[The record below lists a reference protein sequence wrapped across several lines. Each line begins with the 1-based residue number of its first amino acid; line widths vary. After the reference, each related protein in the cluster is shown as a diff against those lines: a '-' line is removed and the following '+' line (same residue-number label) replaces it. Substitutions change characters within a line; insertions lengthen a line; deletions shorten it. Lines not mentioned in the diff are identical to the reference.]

1 MPKRILRHE
10 SAAARR
16 PGTRSPVAVWSV
28 AVAVI
33 AAVTATGLALSVS
46 SAPASPPAAV
56 HANSSAT
63 AVGSPQAHV
72 RLSGGVPV
80 DYRRTQAGAEAAAQN
95 FVIVS
100 GSSAFLTDTSA
111 RHAAMATLAAGSSV
125 ATMTEV
131 ADSEA
136 GAAMATLKG
145 AAQIDASEVIART
158 GVLSVHTLGFDIHR
172 AMFRLWT
179 VAIQGNDSGDIAP
192 SSTFQS
198 VTVSLVW
205 QANDWKVESSSV
217 ANGLVA
223 PTEYQQGTSNSGDF
237 SGFTAEQAQDAFVSG
252 ALGAAGYPSPYAR
265 SQDGAQ
271 EAATSAAMLW
281 GDPRFF
287 ANDSWR
293 HQMLAAVA
301 APSALSTIRA
311 DADSTAQQVQQ
322 AQGINS
328 EGTTPDGGVLV
339 TGTAVLATRVVAYS
353 DESASF
359 QLWTASIGG
368 IAGADDGERPQVA
381 YLLMTVDL
389 SWSGGT
395 WKVSAVSP
403 GDPLVPSPP
412 DTEAS
417 SGQDFSEIGGAADA
431 PTTA

>member
-1 MPKRILRHE
+1 M
-10 SAAARR
+10 
-16 PGTRSPVAVWSV
+16 AVV
-28 AVAVI
+28 

-46 SAPASPPAAV
+46 ATPGSPPAAV
-56 HANSSAT
+56 HADAPVAT
-63 AVGSPQAHV
+63 AGSSPQAHV
-72 RLSGGVPV
+72 RLIGGVPV
-80 DYRRTQAGAEAAAQN
+80 GYRRTEAGAKAAAQN

-100 GSSAFLTDTSA
+100 GSAAFLTDISA
-111 RHAAMATLAAGSSV
+111 RHKAMATMAALDSV
-125 ATMTEV
+125 TTMTEA

-136 GAAMATLKG
+136 GSAATALKG
-145 AAQIDASEVIART
+145 DAAQLDTSDVVART

-217 ANGLVA
+217 ATGLVA
-223 PTEYQQGTSNSGDF
+223 PTEYQQGTNNSGDF
-237 SGFTAEQAQDAFVSG
+237 TDFTAAQAQDAFVSG

-265 SQDGAQ
+265 SQEGAQ

-287 ANDSWR
+287 ANDTWR

-301 APSALSTIRA
+301 APSALSTLRA
-311 DADSTAQQVQQ
+311 DADTTAQQVQQ
-322 AQGINS
+322 AQGIS
-328 EGTTPDGGVLV
+328 SQGMTPDGGVLV

-353 DESASF
+353 DESASL

-368 IAGADDGERPQVA
+368 IAGANDSERPQIA

-395 WKVSAVSP
+395 WRVSAVSP
-403 GDPLVPSPP
+403 DDPLVPSPP
-412 DTEAS
+412 ETEAS
-417 SGQDFSEIGGAADA
+417 SGQDFSQIGGAADA
-431 PTTA
+431 PATA